1 MEQTTLKNLEDKLEQ
16 LLKKY
21 QLLQK
26 ENKQLKNSLS
36 ETETAL
42 ARSQKACEALQ
53 LKLDAGII
61 STAKTM
67 DQHQQQLLQN
77 RIDQYLK
84 EINKCLTLLDA

>member
-42 ARSQKACEALQ
+42 AKSQKAYEALQ

>member
-1 MEQTTLKNLEDKLEQ
+1 MEQTALKNLEDKLEQ

-26 ENKQLKNSLS
+26 ENKQLKNNI
-36 ETETAL
+36 TAAETAL
-42 ARSQKACEALQ
+42 AKSLKENETLQ

-61 STAKTM
+61 STTRAM
-67 DQHQQQLLQN
+67 DHHQQQLLQS

>member
-26 ENKQLKNSLS
+26 ENKRLKTSLS
-36 ETETAL
+36 QTETAL
-42 ARSQKACEALQ
+42 ARSQKAYEALQ
-53 LKLDAGII
+53 LKLDAGLI
-61 STAKTM
+61 SSAKTM
-67 DQHQQQLLQN
+67 GEQQQQLLQN

-84 EINKCLTLLDA
+84 DINKCLTLLDA